1 MAGSENGA
9 ERRVCAALLA
19 HVDAGKTTLSEA
31 MLYLSGRIKKP
42 GRVDHGDSFLDT
54 HALERERGITIFSK
68 QAVLR
73 AGALSLTL
81 LDTPGHVDF
90 SSEMERTLSVLDCA
104 VLVIS
109 APDGVQAHTETLWQL
124 LERYGVPVFIF
135 VTKLD
140 LAPDRAEAVL
150 DELRSRLSERCAA
163 FTPEPDAEELALC
176 SEALLDAHLAGEI
189 SDADISAAIARRELF
204 PCFFGSGLK
213 MQGVEELLNGLE
225 RFAPSP
231 EYGGDFGAK
240 VFKIMRDAQ
249 GARLTFMKITGGSL
263 SVRQSVEYVLDGER
277 VSEKIS
283 QIRIYSGAKFEAVSE
298 AGPGA
303 VCAVTGLS
311 GALHGQG
318 LGAQAD
324 SPLPV
329 LEPVLTY
336 RLTLPKGTDPMTAL
350 PKLRQLQEEDPQL
363 HIVWIELLREIHL
376 QLMGRVQI
384 DVIKQLIS
392 ERFGLDVGV
401 DDGRISY
408 RETIAAPVE
417 GVGHFEPLR
426 HYAEVHLLLSPLP
439 RGAGLVFDSE
449 CSTDEL
455 DINWQRLILTHLA
468 ERRHLGVLTG
478 SPITDMRISLRSGRA
493 HVKHTEG
500 GDFRQAVYR
509 AVRQG
514 LMKAESV
521 LLEPWYSF
529 EIETPAELIGR
540 AISDVRAMSGE
551 FDGPHDRGG
560 RAYISGAAPVSEMR
574 GYAAE
579 LAAWSG
585 GRGRLLCRVDGYRPC
600 HEQEKAV
607 RERAYEPERDI
618 ENTPDSVFCAHG
630 GGFTVKWDKVSEY
643 MHLESCLA
651 PEREAAARPLR
662 QISIDERELEEI
674 MLREFGP
681 VRRPMYRAPGVSD
694 MRDAALNAA
703 PEKKSCVIVDG
714 YNLIFAWDELNALAR
729 ENLDAAR
736 VRLMDLLSSY
746 RGFTGCELVLVFDAY
761 RVPGGA
767 GVKADYHGIHVV
779 YTKQGETG
787 DAYIERL
794 SHDIG
799 RNFAVR
805 VVTSDALIQLSA
817 LRSGVLRVSSRE
829 FRAELDW
836 AAGQIERLLKKSGER
851 AHTARVS
858 ESARL
863 TKKEKSDGK

>member
-1 MAGSENGA
+1 MGEQAGENKPVK
-9 ERRVCAALLA
+9 RVCAGLLA

-73 AGALSLTL
+73 TGTMELTL

-109 APDGVQAHTETLWQL
+109 ASDGVQAHTETLWRL
-124 LERYGVPVFIF
+124 LERYAVPVFIF
-135 VTKLD
+135 VTKMD
-140 LAPDRAEAVL
+140 LAPDSAPAVL
-150 DELRSRLSERCAA
+150 AELQSRLSERCAA
-163 FTPEPDAEELALC
+163 FSPEPDPEELALC
-176 SEALLDAHLAGEI
+176 SEELLEAHLAG
-189 SDADISAAIARRELF
+189 SLGSGHISAAVARRELF

-213 MQGVEELLNGLE
+213 LDGVEDFLSALE
-225 RFAPSP
+225 RLATCP
-231 EYGGDFGAK
+231 EYGETFGAK

-249 GARLTFMKITGGSL
+249 GARLTVMKVTGGAL
-263 SVRQSVEYVLDGER
+263 NVRQSVEYVSGGER
-277 VSEKIS
+277 VQEKAS
-283 QIRIYSGAKFEAVSE
+283 QIRIYSGAKFDAVQTAP
-298 AGPGA
+298 AGT

-311 GALHGQG
+311 GAMPGQG

-336 RLTLPKGTDPMTAL
+336 RLTLPKGSDPMTAL

-363 HIVWIELLREIHL
+363 HIVWNEQLREIHL

-384 DVIKQLIS
+384 DVIKELIL

-401 DDGRISY
+401 DAGRISY

-426 HYAEVHLLLSPLP
+426 HYAEVHLVLSPLP
-439 RGAGLVFDSE
+439 RGTGLVFDSE
-449 CSTDEL
+449 CPGDEL

-468 ERRHLGVLTG
+468 EKRHLGVLTG
-478 SPITDMRISLRSGRA
+478 SPVTDMRITLRSGRA

-521 LLEPWYSF
+521 LLEPWYAF
-529 EIETPAELIGR
+529 EIETSPELIGR

-551 FDGPHDRGG
+551 FDGPHERGG
-560 RAYISGAAPVSEMR
+560 NVYISGTAPVSEMR
-574 GYAAE
+574 GYAAS

-585 GRGRLLCRVDGYRPC
+585 GRGRLACRVEGYRPC
-600 HEQEKAV
+600 HEQEKVV
-607 RERAYEPERDI
+607 RESGYEPERDL

-630 GGFTVKWDKVSEY
+630 GGFTVKWDRVGEY

-651 PEREAAARPLR
+651 PERGKAPRPLR
-662 QISIDERELEEI
+662 PVSIDERELEEI

-681 VRRPMYRAPGVSD
+681 VRRPMYRAPDSHAGTAQAS
-694 MRDAALNAA
+694 AAAA
-703 PEKKSCVIVDG
+703 EKKSCVIVDG
-714 YNLIFAWDELNALAR
+714 YNLIFAWDELKGLAQD
-729 ENLDAAR
+729 NLDAAR
-736 VRLMDLLSSY
+736 SRLINLLSSY

-767 GVKADYHGIHVV
+767 GSKSDCHGIHVV
-779 YTKQGETG
+779 YTRQGETG
-787 DAYIERL
+787 DSYIEKL

-829 FRAELDW
+829 FHAELEW
-836 AAGQIERLLKKSGER
+836 ASGQIEKLLRRSNER
-851 AHTARVS
+851 AHTSRMDINLKD
-858 ESARL
+858 L
-863 TKKEKSDGK
+863 TDGK